1 MRSFLFNVYSTE
13 RWIFNDKKLEARWYR
28 LLKALVRSSGN
39 WWFSKGFFN
48 ALKGKMIRKTKLKDL
63 KIIYSLLQEGVNS
76 GKVLERSSRE
86 IQKVISSFFV
96 YEKNGKVIGCCSLE
110 IYNQKLA
117 EIRSLV
123 VSSEYRNRGI
133 GSILVKK
140 CLDEA
145 KSKGIYQ
152 VLSITDKS
160 ELFERFGFKTEV
172 E

>member
-1 MRSFLFNVYSTE
+1 M
-13 RWIFNDKKLEARWYR
+13 
-28 LLKALVRSSGN
+28 KALVRSSSN

-133 GSILVKK
+133 GSALVKR

-145 KSKGIYQ
+145 RRKGVHQ
-152 VLSITDKS
+152 VLSVTDRCD
-160 ELFERFGFKTEV
+160 LFERFGFKSEV
-172 E
+172 DEKQAMLVHLKT